1 MTTKE
6 CTKCGEVKPL
16 SEYSKNAR
24 NKTTGLQPKCKTCD
38 SVYHKKNR
46 ESRNKRMAA
55 YYQENKEEQKERNKK
70 RYEEKKEHILNKCK
84 KYRAKNKEKIS
95 AYFKDYTQR
104 NLQKIN
110 ERNKKRRK
118 TDPTFNIKCN
128 LRSRLS
134 TVLKGNKKSATTE
147 KLLGCTYKEA
157 RLHLESQFTDG
168 MSWDNYGLFGW
179 HIDHIIPCASFDLSD
194 PEQQRQCFH
203 YTNLQPLWAE
213 DNLRKSDKIL

>member
-16 SEYSKNAR
+16 SEYHKNGPR
-24 NKTTGLQPKCKTCD
+24 LSSHCKTCRKKEREANKERIAVV
-38 SVYHKKNR
+38 SKAYRKKNADKIK
-46 ESRNKRMAA
+46 EKNKIR
-55 YYQENKEEQKERNKK
+55 YQENKDCWIETQ
-70 RYEEKKEHILNKCK
+70 K
-84 KYRAKNKEKIS
+84 KYRENNKDKIRRKNKT
-95 AYFKDYTQR
+95 YMR
-104 NLQKIN
+104 
-110 ERNKKRRK
+110 KRRAE
-118 TDPTFNIKCN
+118 DATFRYSVNI
-128 LRSRLS
+128 RSRVSKLLS
-134 TVLKGNKKSATTE
+134 GTIRSESTE
-147 KLLGCTYKEA
+147 DLLGCTYKEA

-168 MSWDNYGLFGW
+168 MSWDNYGMYGW